1 MTANINWERLLLI
14 LHIAIE
20 GNFHVLIFIF
30 HDSAMKGGNLI
41 FSHEN
46 NRLQKKRN
54 SASFRNN
61 SSDNKFQ

>member
-1 MTANINWERLLLI
+1 MTANINWELLLLI

-20 GNFHVLIFIF
+20 GIFHVLIFIS
-30 HDSAMKGGNLI
+30 HDTVMKGGNLI

-46 NRLQKKRN
+46 NRLQKRN
-54 SASFRNN
+54 STSFSNN